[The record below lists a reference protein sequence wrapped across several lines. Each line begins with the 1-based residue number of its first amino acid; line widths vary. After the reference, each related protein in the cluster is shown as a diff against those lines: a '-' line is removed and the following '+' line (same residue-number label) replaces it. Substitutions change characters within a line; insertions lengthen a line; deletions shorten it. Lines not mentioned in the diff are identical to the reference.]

1 MGKKKW
7 PIREKGKIL
16 WKGTFEI
23 PWCFFNQKG
32 GYYEQDDRC
41 MGNLLMFFLVAGTG
55 CNTME
60 GAGEDV
66 EKAGEKVKDA
76 AD

>member
-1 MGKKKW
+1 MNKMIGVW
-7 PIREKGKIL
+7 GI
-16 WKGTFEI
+16 
-23 PWCFFNQKG
+23 
-32 GYYEQDDRC
+32 
-41 MGNLLMFFLVAGTG
+41 LLMFFLVVGTG